1 MENSNEEQDKIIM
14 FQPGEMDPAIT
25 VLTPLNF
32 LPLQISNIESKS
44 FAPMALVYDAKSGKT
59 NKLPINIHNNKM
71 LKWRQEPDQIATF
84 SETMRFLKSQ
94 SSENI
99 KRARLGVLL
108 KDNFFGDDSNLIV
121 IDIDHRKDL
130 VEQVQNHKVTSDD
143 LQAKV
148 VEFALESG
156 FYIEVSQSKQGLHIF
171 MKGHKE
177 NAKLIKNGSF
187 EYYDRDR
194 WICVTGDSV
203 NPDFTGKLDVDDK
216 TIGILESVMFTRE
229 ERERSQKQKNT
240 AEVKISN
247 EKFDDENLNNLI
259 KKAKNAG
266 NGDKFTEL
274 FENTDSKNPSD
285 GDMALVCM
293 LAFWTKKNPSMMD
306 AIFRKSKRMRP
317 KWDEIHNPQ
326 GQSYGEM
333 TIEKAI
339 INTDEVYHEKT
350 KAPTKEVTSVM
361 TDVKPASTTSQH
373 FNSMKELFD
382 TLSQDAMDWCVAH
395 KDKAGNPA
403 TLQSMPNLEKLK
415 IIVNREPLAI
425 VVSDIN
431 DTKETKT
438 APLHYYDWDTGLY
451 STDQGTL
458 ESMILA
464 VDPNITSTKTRINL
478 IDTIR
483 RSPQFKVPVK
493 QLTQVE
499 DLQHRYIAVGNGVFD
514 QKEMSLHPYEPNKW
528 FFTSKIGT
536 PLDYTCTEEPNFN
549 GWTLS
554 GMIKKIATN
563 PDTGE
568 ILSDKEDVLWKTLKA
583 SILGAFWLRKSVILV
598 DNGDGSSGKSTYTDI
613 IANTVGKQNVANLR
627 LADLQDPT
635 RIIEATSSNVIIG
648 DDNDPEVPISKFD
661 NFNTIVS
668 SDPLR
673 VRNYYRESYSTRIH
687 CFMIQNANGIPP
699 LSGAKTAVFNR
710 LIAIDFKTKF
720 DASKKANWLV
730 KNDYIHRDE
739 FKKWLLYYL
748 LTHVE
753 LGITLP
759 ETRESKHLLQ
769 KVRETNDTV
778 YAFAKDVLNKIP
790 ADAVPSNY
798 LYALY
803 HNYSLASGEPLKS
816 IVSRKK
822 FMIELQKKEEF
833 KRNWDYKPRNLK
845 IKDINTFID
854 KTKEGTCASLI
865 SHYEDILNNVRT
877 LSADVSNHYTGSGI
891 YRLND
896 NNQQ

>member
-1 MENSNEEQDKIIM
+1 MSETNEERKNIIPLNK
-14 FQPGEMDPAIT
+14 QNQESPVITQLNNLPSQIKAIT
-25 VLTPLNF
+25 S
-32 LPLQISNIESKS
+32 QS
-44 FAPMALVYDAKSGKT
+44 FAPMALVFDKKTGKT
-59 NKLPINIHNNKM
+59 NKFPINPTNGEFI
-71 LKWRQEPDQIATF
+71 KWKKEPDKILTLSAT
-84 SETMRFLKSQ
+84 MQFLKIQ
-94 SSENI
+94 NAENI
-99 KRARLGVLL
+99 KRLRLGILL
-108 KDNFFGDDSNLIV
+108 QDNIFGDNTDLLV

-130 VEQVQNHKVTSDD
+130 VEQAKNQNITSTDD
-143 LQAKV
+143 QALIVK
-148 VEFALESG
+148 FALEG
-156 FYIEVSQSKQGLHIF
+156 KYYIEVSQSGEGLHILF
-171 MKGHKE
+171 KGNKHNKQ
-177 NAKLIKNGSF
+177 LIRNDKF
-187 EYYDRDR
+187 EYYCDNRWLCLTGNSINQNFSGNLEITDRK
-194 WICVTGDSV
+194 I
-203 NPDFTGKLDVDDK
+203 KL
-216 TIGILESVMFTRE
+216 LESVMFTQE
-229 ERERSQKQKNT
+229 ERERSLKPAQN
-240 AEVKISN
+240 VKINN
-247 EKFDDENLNNLI
+247 EKFDDKTIDTIIYKAEH
-259 KKAKNAG
+259 AKNSAY
-266 NGDKFTEL
+266 FIEL
-274 FENTDSKNPSD
+274 FSGSSPS
-285 GDMALVCM
+285 GDTSSDDLAFCNL
-293 LAFWTKKNPSMMD
+293 LAFWTKKNPTLMD
-306 AIFRKSKRMRP
+306 AIFRKSKRMRE
-317 KWDEIHNPQ
+317 KWDEVHSAD
-326 GQSYGEM
+326 GKTYGEM

-339 INTDEVYHEKT
+339 AVTSEVYHEKT
-350 KAPTKEVTSVM
+350 KTAPKEVASVM
-361 TDVKPASTTSQH
+361 TDIKPASTSQQ
-373 FNSMKELFD
+373 FKSMHELFD
-382 TLSQDAMDWCVAH
+382 TLSKDSMDWCIAH

-514 QKEMSLHPYEPNKW
+514 QKEMSLHPYEPSKW

-833 KRNWDYKPRNLK
+833 KRNWNYKPRNLK

>member
-1 MENSNEEQDKIIM
+1 MSETNEERENVIPINQN
-14 FQPGEMDPAIT
+14 QESPVIT
-25 VLTPLNF
+25 QLNNLPDQIKNLT
-32 LPLQISNIESKS
+32 SKS
-44 FAPMALVYDAKSGKT
+44 FAPMALVFDKETGKT
-59 NKLPINIHNNKM
+59 NKFPINPTTGEFI
-71 LKWRQEPDQIATF
+71 KWKKEPDKILTLSAT
-84 SETMRFLKSQ
+84 MQFLRIQ
-94 SSENI
+94 NAENI
-99 KRARLGVLL
+99 KRLRLGILL
-108 KDNFFGDDSNLIV
+108 QDNIFGDNTDLLV

-130 VEQVQNHKVTSDD
+130 VEQAKNQNITSTDD
-143 LQAKV
+143 QALIVK
-148 VEFALESG
+148 FALEG
-156 FYIEVSQSKQGLHIF
+156 KYYIEVSQSGEGLHILF
-171 MKGHKE
+171 KGNKHNKQ
-177 NAKLIKNGSF
+177 LIRNDKF
-187 EYYDRDR
+187 EYYCDNR
-194 WICVTGDSV
+194 WLCLTGNSINQNFSGNLEITDKKI
-203 NPDFTGKLDVDDK
+203 KL
-216 TIGILESVMFTRE
+216 LESVMFTQE
-229 ERERSQKQKNT
+229 ERERSLKPAQN
-240 AEVKISN
+240 VKINN
-247 EKFDDENLNNLI
+247 EKFDDKTIDTIIYKAEH
-259 KKAKNAG
+259 AKNSAY
-266 NGDKFTEL
+266 FIEL
-274 FENTDSKNPSD
+274 FSGSSPS
-285 GDMALVCM
+285 GDTSSDDLAFCNL
-293 LAFWTKKNPSMMD
+293 LAFWTKKNPTLMD
-306 AIFRKSKRMRP
+306 AIFRKSKRMRE
-317 KWDEIHNPQ
+317 KWDEVH
-326 GQSYGEM
+326 SADDKTYGEM

-339 INTDEVYHEKT
+339 AVTSEVYHEKT
-350 KAPTKEVTSVM
+350 KTAPKEVASVM
-361 TDVKPASTTSQH
+361 TDIKPASTTSQQ
-373 FNSMKELFD
+373 FKSMHELFD
-382 TLSQDAMDWCVAH
+382 TLSKDSMDWCIAH

>member
-1 MENSNEEQDKIIM
+1 
-14 FQPGEMDPAIT
+14 
-25 VLTPLNF
+25 
-32 LPLQISNIESKS
+32 
-44 FAPMALVYDAKSGKT
+44 
-59 NKLPINIHNNKM
+59 
-71 LKWRQEPDQIATF
+71 
-84 SETMRFLKSQ
+84 
-94 SSENI
+94 
-99 KRARLGVLL
+99 
-108 KDNFFGDDSNLIV
+108 
-121 IDIDHRKDL
+121 
-130 VEQVQNHKVTSDD
+130 
-143 LQAKV
+143 
-148 VEFALESG
+148 
-156 FYIEVSQSKQGLHIF
+156 
-171 MKGHKE
+171 
-177 NAKLIKNGSF
+177 
-187 EYYDRDR
+187 
-194 WICVTGDSV
+194 
-203 NPDFTGKLDVDDK
+203 
-216 TIGILESVMFTRE
+216 
-229 ERERSQKQKNT
+229 
-240 AEVKISN
+240 
-247 EKFDDENLNNLI
+247 
-259 KKAKNAG
+259 
-266 NGDKFTEL
+266 
-274 FENTDSKNPSD
+274 
-285 GDMALVCM
+285 
-293 LAFWTKKNPSMMD
+293 
-306 AIFRKSKRMRP
+306 
-317 KWDEIHNPQ
+317 
-326 GQSYGEM
+326 
-333 TIEKAI
+333 
-339 INTDEVYHEKT
+339 
-350 KAPTKEVTSVM
+350 
-361 TDVKPASTTSQH
+361 
-373 FNSMKELFD
+373 
-382 TLSQDAMDWCVAH
+382 
-395 KDKAGNPA
+395 
-403 TLQSMPNLEKLK
+403 
-415 IIVNREPLAI
+415 
-425 VVSDIN
+425 
-431 DTKETKT
+431 
-438 APLHYYDWDTGLY
+438 
-451 STDQGTL
+451 
-458 ESMILA
+458 
-464 VDPNITSTKTRINL
+464 
-478 IDTIR
+478 
-483 RSPQFKVPVK
+483 
-493 QLTQVE
+493 
-499 DLQHRYIAVGNGVFD
+499 
-514 QKEMSLHPYEPNKW
+514 MSLHPYEPSKW

-833 KRNWDYKPRNLK
+833 KRNWNYKPRNLK

>member
-1 MENSNEEQDKIIM
+1 MSETNEERKNIIPLNK
-14 FQPGEMDPAIT
+14 QNQESPVITQLNNLPSQVKAIT
-25 VLTPLNF
+25 S
-32 LPLQISNIESKS
+32 QS
-44 FAPMALVYDAKSGKT
+44 FAPMALVFDKKTGKT
-59 NKLPINIHNNKM
+59 NKFPINPTNGEFI
-71 LKWRQEPDQIATF
+71 KWKKEPDKILTLSAT
-84 SETMRFLKSQ
+84 MQFLKIQ
-94 SSENI
+94 NAENI
-99 KRARLGVLL
+99 KRLRLGILL
-108 KDNFFGDDSNLIV
+108 QDNIFGDNTDLLV

-130 VEQVQNHKVTSDD
+130 VEQAKNQNITSTDD
-143 LQAKV
+143 QALIVK
-148 VEFALESG
+148 FALEG
-156 FYIEVSQSKQGLHIF
+156 KYYIEVSQSGEGLHILF
-171 MKGHKE
+171 KGNKHNKQ
-177 NAKLIKNGSF
+177 LIRNDKF
-187 EYYDRDR
+187 EYYCDNRWLCLTGNSINQNFSGNLEITDRK
-194 WICVTGDSV
+194 I
-203 NPDFTGKLDVDDK
+203 KL
-216 TIGILESVMFTRE
+216 LESVMFTQE
-229 ERERSQKQKNT
+229 ERERSLKPAQN
-240 AEVKISN
+240 VKINN
-247 EKFDDENLNNLI
+247 EKFDDKTIDTIIYKAEH
-259 KKAKNAG
+259 AKNSAY
-266 NGDKFTEL
+266 FIEL
-274 FENTDSKNPSD
+274 FSGSSPS
-285 GDMALVCM
+285 GDTSSDDLAFCNL
-293 LAFWTKKNPSMMD
+293 LAFWTKKNPTLMD
-306 AIFRKSKRMRP
+306 AIFRKSKRMRE
-317 KWDEIHNPQ
+317 KWDEVHSAD
-326 GQSYGEM
+326 GKTYGEM

-339 INTDEVYHEKT
+339 AVTSEVYHEKT
-350 KAPTKEVTSVM
+350 KTAPKEVASAM
-361 TDVKPASTTSQH
+361 TDIKPASTSQQ
-373 FNSMKELFD
+373 FKSMHELFD
-382 TLSQDAMDWCVAH
+382 TLSKDSMDWCIAH

-514 QKEMSLHPYEPNKW
+514 QKEMSLHPYEPSKW

-833 KRNWDYKPRNLK
+833 KRNWNYKPRNLK